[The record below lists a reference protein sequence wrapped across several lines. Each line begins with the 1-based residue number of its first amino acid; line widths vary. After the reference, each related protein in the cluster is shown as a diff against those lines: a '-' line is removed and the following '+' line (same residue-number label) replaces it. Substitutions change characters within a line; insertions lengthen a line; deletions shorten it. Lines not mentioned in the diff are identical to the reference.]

1 MEKSNNLGS
10 SALNLSLATLGQTA
24 TQFCGLKF
32 LGDGSHGR
40 SGAVIRLAP
49 TYASASFQVR
59 GEDKDLASVVWEIAL
74 AAFQAVAAEP
84 PRASPAEFVEGLNRT
99 LKIVAAASD
108 NDPQSSLY
116 WRFGRIR

>member
-1 MEKSNNLGS
+1 MAGIPVGGL
-10 SALNLSLATLGQTA
+10 AQDISLPPP
-24 TQFCGLKF
+24 
-32 LGDGSHGR
+32 R
-40 SGAVIRLAP
+40 
-49 TYASASFQVR
+49 
-59 GEDKDLASVVWEIAL
+59 W
-74 AAFQAVAAEP
+74 AEP